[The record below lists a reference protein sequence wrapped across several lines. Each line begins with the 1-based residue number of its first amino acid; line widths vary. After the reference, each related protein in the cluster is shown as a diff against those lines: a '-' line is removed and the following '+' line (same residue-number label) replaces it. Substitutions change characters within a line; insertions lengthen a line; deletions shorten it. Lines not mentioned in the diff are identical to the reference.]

1 MRKENTLPCNDRHHS
16 LAQQIIW
23 SNEGFQ
29 LRIRNK
35 NIVIYLSRIRID
47 EMNLSRQKSG

>member
-16 LAQQIIW
+16 LAQQIIL

-35 NIVIYLSRIRID
+35 NIVIYLSSRID